1 MTRMV
6 RTNVREVLQQ
16 PLARSSVLRG
26 LPNRTV
32 MWKHVVPNAALPVIA
47 VVALT
52 FADILAGVVVVE
64 SVFAFPGI
72 GNLFVDSVLGKDLP
86 MVQAVALVVGA
97 GFVLVNLL
105 SDALLVALDP
115 RVRAGRR

>member
-1 MTRMV
+1 MRCCSSPST
-6 RTNVREVLQQ
+6 
-16 PLARSSVLRG
+16 RSSVLRG

-72 GNLFVDSVLGKDLP
+72 GNLFVSSVLGKDLP
-86 MVQAVALVVGA
+86 MVQAVALIVGT
-97 GFVLVNLL
+97 GFVLVNLFA
-105 SDALLVALDP
+105 DVLLVLLDP
-115 RVRAGRR
+115 RVRARR